1 MPIKQVS
8 VFLEN
13 NSGRLHKALYTLKSY
28 NIDIRALSIAD
39 TSEFGILRMIVSNP
53 DKAKDALEKEQ
64 FAVSLAEVLA
74 IEVEDQPGGLEAAL
88 DLINEENINV
98 EYIYAFVE
106 KKTQKALVVLRT
118 ENNDKSQE
126 ILTSNGFSLLNQDEA
141 YTL

>member
-1 MPIKQVS
+1 
-8 VFLEN
+8 
-13 NSGRLHKALYTLKSY
+13 
-28 NIDIRALSIAD
+28 
-39 TSEFGILRMIVSNP
+39 MIVSNP